1 MSCQPCPIKKCHKKC
16 DKVFIPVVGPIGP
29 SVTGP
34 TGSTG
39 RTGPTG
45 TVGQTGFTGATG
57 ATGPG
62 GQVVTEYVTAVAAN
76 AIGSGEE
83 QRIINYFVLEG
94 SLLASFNNIT
104 GIFTSPTDA
113 LYLVTLNV
121 TFRDV
126 VNDVILVDDG
136 NRSITIDRS
145 QGFPPFPPFI
155 GQTVSVVNPP
165 EPTGPFY
172 ENFNTKLS
180 ASGVFRLREGEYIS
194 ALAYQ
199 NNSAERNIT
208 AHTEFAI
215 VLLRDFNVLI

>member
-1 MSCQPCPIKKCHKKC
+1 MSCQKCPKKC
-16 DKVFIPVVGPIGP
+16 DKVFVPVVGPIGPTGRSGP

-39 RTGPTG
+39 N
-45 TVGQTGFTGATG
+45 VGQTGATG
-57 ATGPG
+57 VTGPG

-76 AIGSGEE
+76 AIVSGEE

-94 SLLASFNNIT
+94 SLLASFNNLT

-121 TFRDV
+121 TFRNV
-126 VNDVILVDDG
+126 VNDVILIDDG

-155 GQTVSVVNPP
+155 GQNVSVVNPP

-172 ENFNTKLS
+172 DNFNTKLS

-194 ALAYQ
+194 ALAFQ
-199 NNSAERNIT
+199 DNTNERNIT
-208 AHTEFAI
+208 AHTEFSI
-215 VLLRDFNVLI
+215 VLLRDFNILI